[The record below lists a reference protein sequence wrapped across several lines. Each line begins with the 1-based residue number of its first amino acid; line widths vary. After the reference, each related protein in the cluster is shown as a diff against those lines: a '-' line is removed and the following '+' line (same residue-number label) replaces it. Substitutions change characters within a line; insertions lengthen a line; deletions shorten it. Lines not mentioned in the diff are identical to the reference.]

1 MASGDA
7 DMGLI
12 GLAVMGENLAL
23 NMLNHGY
30 KVAVFNRTTSK
41 VTSFAEGRGKGK
53 DLVACMSP
61 EEFCASLKKPRKM
74 ILLVQVF
81 TLALDLFSNSTFSLL
96 FFPSPLFFSP
106 NFPRLENLL
115 I

>member
-41 VTSFAEGRGKGK
+41 VTNFAEGRGKGK

-61 EEFCASLKKPRKM
+61 EEFCASLKRPRKM
-74 ILLVQVF
+74 ILLVQVRYSSSSF
-81 TLALDLFSNSTFSLL
+81 LFISVFYFS
-96 FFPSPLFFSP
+96 FFFFA
-106 NFPRLENLL
+106 